1 MSHPEICTAFF
12 IRHGATA
19 NNLSNPPILQGRG
32 IDLGLSEEGC
42 LQAQQTA
49 ELLSTE
55 PIVAVYSSPL
65 LRASET
71 AAAIAQRHHLNVQ
84 TIDALT
90 EADVGDWE
98 GQTWNTIERDQPEA
112 YAQFMQDSGKHGYSG
127 GENLTQVQERVLP
140 AVREIMKSH
149 FGETIAVVAHNVVNR
164 VLLAT
169 IVGLPVRKASK
180 MTQHN
185 GGVSE
190 LRLRGEKFSVRT
202 MNATFHLR

>member
-1 MSHPEICTAFF
+1 MPHPESCTAFF
-12 IRHGATA
+12 VRHGATA
-19 NNLSNPPILQGRG
+19 NNLSNPPILQGRR
-32 IDLGLSEEGC
+32 IDLGLSEEGR

-49 ELLSTE
+49 ELLSTV

-71 AAAIAQRHHLNVQ
+71 AEAIAQRHHLKVQ

-98 GQTWNTIERDQPEA
+98 GQTWNAIERDHPEA
-112 YAQFMQDSGKHGYSG
+112 AAQFKNDSGKHGYSG
-127 GENLTQVQERVLP
+127 GENLTQVQQRVLP
-140 AVREIMKSH
+140 AVRDLMNNH
-149 FGETIAVVAHNVVNR
+149 LGESIAVVAHNVVNR

-169 IVGLPVRKASK
+169 IVGLPVRKAST

-190 LRLRGEKFSVRT
+190 IRLRGEAFSVRT